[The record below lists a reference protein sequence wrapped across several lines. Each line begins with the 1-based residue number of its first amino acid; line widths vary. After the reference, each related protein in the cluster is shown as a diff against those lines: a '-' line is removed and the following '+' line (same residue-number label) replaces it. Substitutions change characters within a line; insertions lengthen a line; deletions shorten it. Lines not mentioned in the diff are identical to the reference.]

1 VNLWFDA
8 IGASPTGA
16 GALRATRPALSEDL
30 DLDVC
35 ITGGGFTGLWTAYY
49 LARSHPELSI
59 AVLEA
64 ETVGFGASGRNGGWA
79 SALFPLS
86 ASALATRYGHEDAVK
101 MRRAMV
107 DTVDEIG
114 RVVDDEG
121 IQCDFVK
128 GGTLSFIRDRSGREA
143 AKAELDEARRFGVD
157 TVRLIGTD
165 TFRSRFADIAAAAA
179 TFTPDCARI
188 QPAALVRGLSRAV
201 ERLGVRIFEHTRV
214 TRFGTGRV
222 CAIGTAEHT
231 VRAPAVINATEAYG
245 CALPNRKRS
254 VLPLY
259 SLMIATEPLA
269 EAFWAGTGIEHG
281 TTFTDFRHLLVY
293 GQRTADNRFAFGGR
307 GARYHLASAILA
319 KYDTNAG
326 VAKHLHRALVDLF
339 PTAQGAR
346 ITHAWGGPIGVHRDW
361 HASVGFDASTGRGW
375 AGGYVGDGVST
386 TNLAGRT
393 LAQLIVGEHSDLTT
407 LPWVGHRSPR
417 WEPEPLRFLGANAGL
432 LGMRM
437 ADAEEAVTGRSS
449 VIARAFGPLIGH

>member
-1 VNLWFDA
+1 MSV
-8 IGASPTGA
+8 
-16 GALRATRPALSEDL
+16 
-30 DLDVC
+30 DVC

-59 AVLEA
+59 VVLEA

-86 ASALATRYGHEDAVK
+86 TTALANRYGDEDAVR
-101 MRRAMV
+101 MRRAMI
-107 DTVDEIG
+107 DTVDEI
-114 RVVDDEG
+114 RHVVDGEG
-121 IQCDFVK
+121 IDCDLVT
-128 GGTLSFIRDRSGREA
+128 GGTLSFIRGRPGLDA

-165 TFRSRFADIAAAAA
+165 TFRSRFPDIAAAAA

-188 QPAALVRGLSRAV
+188 QPAALVLGLARAV
-201 ERLGVRIFEHTRV
+201 ERLGVRIFERTRV
-214 TRFGTGRV
+214 TRFASGR
-222 CAIGTAEHT
+222 ITALADGEHT
-231 VRAPAVINATEAYG
+231 VRAHAVINATEAYG
-245 CALPNRKRS
+245 STLPDGRRA

-259 SLMIATEPLA
+259 SLMIATEPLP
-269 EAFWAGTGIEHG
+269 ETFWAGTGIEHG
-281 TTFTDFRHLLVY
+281 NTFTDFRHLLVY

-307 GARYHLASAILA
+307 GARYHWASAIRA
-319 KYDTNAG
+319 GYDRDAG
-326 VAKHLHRALVDLF
+326 VVKHLHRALVDLF
-339 PTAQGAR
+339 PTARGAR
-346 ITHAWGGPIGVHRDW
+346 ITHAWGGPIGVPRDW
-361 HASVGFDASTGRGW
+361 HASVGFDAITGRGW

-393 LAQLIVGEHSDLTT
+393 LAQLIAGERSDLTT

-437 ADAEEAVTGRSS
+437 ADAEEAITGRTSL
-449 VIARAFGPLIGH
+449 IARAVGPLVGR

>member
-1 VNLWFDA
+1 MSLWFDA
-8 IGASPTGA
+8 IGTSQTDA
-16 GALRATRPALSEDL
+16 GGLRAQRPTLSEDMSV
-30 DLDVC
+30 DVC

-59 AVLEA
+59 VVFEA

-86 ASALATRYGHEDAVK
+86 TTALANRYGDEDAVR
-101 MRRAMV
+101 MRRAMI
-107 DTVDEIG
+107 DTVDEI
-114 RVVDDEG
+114 RHVVDGEG
-121 IQCDFVK
+121 IDCDLVT
-128 GGTLSFIRDRSGREA
+128 GGTLSFIRGRPGLDA

-165 TFRSRFADIAAAAA
+165 TFRSRFPDIAAAAA

-188 QPAALVRGLSRAV
+188 QPAALVLGLARAV
-201 ERLGVRIFEHTRV
+201 ERLGVRIFERTRV
-214 TRFGTGRV
+214 TRFASGR
-222 CAIGTAEHT
+222 ITALADGEHT
-231 VRAPAVINATEAYG
+231 VRAHAVINATEAYG
-245 CALPNRKRS
+245 STLPDGRRA

-259 SLMIATEPLA
+259 SLMIATEPLP
-269 EAFWAGTGIEHG
+269 ETFWAGTGIEHG
-281 TTFTDFRHLLVY
+281 NTFTDFRHLLVY

-307 GARYHLASAILA
+307 GARYHWASAIRA
-319 KYDTNAG
+319 GYDTDAG
-326 VAKHLHRALVDLF
+326 VVKHLHRALVDLF
-339 PTAQGAR
+339 PTARGAR
-346 ITHAWGGPIGVHRDW
+346 ITHAWGGPIGVPRDW
-361 HASVGFDASTGRGW
+361 HASVGFDAITGRGW

-393 LAQLIVGEHSDLTT
+393 LAQLIAGERSDLTT

-437 ADAEEAVTGRSS
+437 ADAEEAITGRTSL
-449 VIARAFGPLIGH
+449 IARAVGPLVGR